1 MVPSMSEERD
11 NRWSGVAIITG
22 ASSGIGEAI
31 ARKLAPHAK
40 GLILA
45 ARRVDR
51 INSLANELGSH
62 VIPVQCDVQLQ
73 HDVEKLASCAVE
85 HFGSIDAIINNAG
98 IAPMASMLR
107 CRVHDWDNMIDTN
120 LKGVLYGIAAVLP
133 QMLEQK
139 TGNIINISSEA
150 ARRIFLGAGVYCATK
165 HAVRALSE
173 GLQQDLSSRARKDG
187 NAIKVSTIAPG
198 VVMTELAESVT
209 YEPAK
214 QDLIKGMQS
223 VDEALCAENIA
234 QCVQFILET
243 PPHVEVGEMIVRPVK
258 QNM

>member
-1 MVPSMSEERD
+1 MVPSMSKECD
-11 NRWSGVAIITG
+11 NRWSGVGIITG
-22 ASSGIGEAI
+22 VSSGIGNAI
-31 ARKLAPHAK
+31 ARKLAPKAK
-40 GLILA
+40 GLIIG
-45 ARRVDR
+45 ARRIDQL
-51 INSLANELGSH
+51 NALASELGTH
-62 VIPVQCDVQLQ
+62 VIAVQCDVREQKE
-73 HDVEKLASCAVE
+73 VENLATIALDR
-85 HFGSIDAIINNAG
+85 FGSIDAVINNAG

-107 CRVHDWDNMIDTN
+107 CRVEDWENMIDTN

-173 GLQQDLSSRARKDG
+173 GLQQDLSVRSRKDG
-187 NAIKVSTIAPG
+187 NKIRVSTIAPG

-209 YEPAK
+209 HEPSK

-223 VDEALCAENIA
+223 VNEPLCANDIA
-234 QCVQFILET
+234 RCVEFILDS